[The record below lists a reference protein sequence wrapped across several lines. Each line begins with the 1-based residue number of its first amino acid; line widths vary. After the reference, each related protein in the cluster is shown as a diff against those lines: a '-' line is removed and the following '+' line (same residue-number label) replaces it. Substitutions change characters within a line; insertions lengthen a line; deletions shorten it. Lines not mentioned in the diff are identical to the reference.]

1 MSADVARRVAL
12 GAQGFADASP
22 TGAVTKRHMQRVMGR
37 LKVLQLDSIPVVIR
51 TQYMP
56 FHSRLGPYD
65 PSLLDRIA
73 YKEDSWFEAW
83 SHEASLLPVE
93 SDPLFRWTRDR
104 ARDGKTWKN
113 LHEVSIREPG
123 YVQSVL
129 DEVRERGAVTGG
141 ELSDPRPLPGDGS
154 GWWHRSL
161 GVLALDWLF
170 RVGDLGVRRQGN
182 FEKVFSPLDS
192 IIPPEIAALPTPS
205 VAEAQRELAMQSVQA
220 VGVGTLKD
228 IADHFRLTGRDLR
241 QPLDELIEAGRVV
254 PATVQGWNGP
264 AFADPEAKTPRAI
277 TGATVLS
284 PFDPVVWFRERAERI
299 WNFHYRIEIYVPAA
313 KRQYG
318 YYVLPVLVDGEIV
331 ARLDVKTDRDAGVLR
346 IQSSHAEEGSA
357 DIATAVRVAEAIE
370 DLSRLVGMEQIEVT
384 DRGNLAPFLRKVG
397 RPS

>member
-1 MSADVARRVAL
+1 
-12 GAQGFADASP
+12 
-22 TGAVTKRHMQRVMGR
+22 MQRVMGR

-65 PSLLDRIA
+65 PALLDRVA
-73 YKEDSWFEAW
+73 YNDDAWFEAW
-83 SHEASLLPVE
+83 AHEASLLPVE

-104 ARDGKTWKN
+104 AREGKTWKN
-113 LHEVSIREPG
+113 LREVSLREPN

-161 GVLALDWLF
+161 GVMALDWLF

-182 FEKVFSPLDS
+182 FEKVFSPLES
-192 IIPPEIAALPTPS
+192 IIPADIQAIPTPQI
-205 VAEAQRELAMQSVQA
+205 ADAQRELALQSVQA
-220 VGVGTLKD
+220 VGVGTAND
-228 IADHFRLTGRDLR
+228 IADHFRLPVREIR
-241 QPLDELIEAGRVV
+241 QSLDELVEAGRVV
-254 PATVQGWNGP
+254 PATVKGWNKP

-277 TGATVLS
+277 TGATILS

-318 YYVLPVLVDGEIV
+318 YYVLPVLVDGQIV

-346 IQSSHAEEGSA
+346 IQSAHAEVGA
-357 DIATAVRVAEAIE
+357 ANTQTAARVAEAIE
-370 DLSRLVGMEQIEVT
+370 DLATLVGVDQVEIV
-384 DRGNLAPFLRKVG
+384 DRGDLAPHLRKVG

>member
-12 GAQGFADASP
+12 GAQGFADTAPS
-22 TGAVTKRHMQRVMGR
+22 GAVTKRHMQRVMGR

-65 PSLLDRIA
+65 PALLDRVA
-73 YKEDSWFEAW
+73 YNDDAWFEAW
-83 SHEASLLPVE
+83 AHEASLLPVE

-104 ARDGKTWKN
+104 AREGKTWKN
-113 LHEVSIREPG
+113 LREVSLREPN

-161 GVLALDWLF
+161 GVMALDWLF

-182 FEKVFSPLDS
+182 FEKVFSPLES
-192 IIPPEIAALPTPS
+192 IIPADIQAIPTPQI
-205 VAEAQRELAMQSVQA
+205 ADAQRELALQSVQA
-220 VGVGTLKD
+220 VGVGTAND
-228 IADHFRLTGRDLR
+228 IADHFRLPVREIR
-241 QPLDELIEAGRVV
+241 QSLDELVEAGRVV
-254 PATVQGWNGP
+254 PATVKGWNKP

-277 TGATVLS
+277 TGATILS

-318 YYVLPVLVDGEIV
+318 YYVLPVLVDGQIV

-346 IQSSHAEEGSA
+346 IQSAHAEVGA
-357 DIATAVRVAEAIE
+357 ANIQTAARVAEAIE
-370 DLSRLVGMEQIEVT
+370 DLATLVGVDQVEIV
-384 DRGNLAPFLRKVG
+384 DRGDLAPHLRKVG